1 MIAAFF
7 LTINLGFVGL
17 ILSYFFQLKMVL
29 EQRIAAALLIG
40 LIFLGYVFFA
50 AGFVWGMSGGSL
62 ALTLITMNGV
72 ALVAW
77 RKSSWDRI
85 QEDWSEFRKRYSS
98 RSWQLLAICLLLAI
112 GLFSYLVGG
121 MLSYKEDTYFVQP
134 VHAYGDISL
143 HLGIISSFVYGD
155 NFPAQNPNF
164 AGTPISYPFMV
175 DFLTAIFIQPVGMS
189 YAQSM
194 AFTGGLLFAILIV
207 LMVFFVIDLT
217 NSKKVAILSLWLFLL
232 GGGFGFFYFMDGFT
246 KSGKNIL
253 EFLFT
258 LPQDYTAIKDLGYWW
273 INVNLSMLMPQRSF
287 LFGFG
292 TAVLILTIFLSL
304 KEHFQ
309 IKSYILVIVLLA
321 ILPLIHTH
329 TLVALSPFVLY
340 FLFFIFK
347 QKGNDRIVLFLIGL
361 NGLVVAFLLSRFF
374 LAQSGNLFSLFSWQ
388 IGWMSHDESIVRFY
402 LKNFGVVLF
411 VLPAALYF
419 IKKNTLVWQ
428 FGVLGLVWFVL
439 PSVMI
444 FQPWDFDNIKLF
456 MYWYFTAAVL
466 SAAFFVNF
474 FSAGHWQKM
483 VVIVGIVLMVLS
495 GGLDVWRILTGSGV
509 SYPIYGMEAIKMADF
524 VKTNTPTDAVF
535 ISADKFD
542 NPVVSLAGRKV
553 VMGFSPWLWTYGLNY
568 SSRQQFISNVLAG
581 NLNNNELKKY
591 QAGYIVLFPNV
602 SYTQNQQ
609 YFDDHHQLIYNQDG
623 YRIYKLQ

>member
-1 MIAAFF
+1 
-7 LTINLGFVGL
+7 
-17 ILSYFFQLKMVL
+17 
-29 EQRIAAALLIG
+29 
-40 LIFLGYVFFA
+40 
-50 AGFVWGMSGGSL
+50 
-62 ALTLITMNGV
+62 
-72 ALVAW
+72 
-77 RKSSWDRI
+77 
-85 QEDWSEFRKRYSS
+85 
-98 RSWQLLAICLLLAI
+98 
-112 GLFSYLVGG
+112 
-121 MLSYKEDTYFVQP
+121 
-134 VHAYGDISL
+134 
-143 HLGIISSFVYGD
+143 
-155 NFPAQNPNF
+155 
-164 AGTPISYPFMV
+164 
-175 DFLTAIFIQPVGMS
+175 
-189 YAQSM
+189 
-194 AFTGGLLFAILIV
+194 
-207 LMVFFVIDLT
+207 
-217 NSKKVAILSLWLFLL
+217 
-232 GGGFGFFYFMDGFT
+232 
-246 KSGKNIL
+246 
-253 EFLFT
+253 
-258 LPQDYTAIKDLGYWW
+258 
-273 INVNLSMLMPQRSF
+273 
-287 LFGFG
+287 
-292 TAVLILTIFLSL
+292 
-304 KEHFQ
+304 
-309 IKSYILVIVLLA
+309 
-321 ILPLIHTH
+321 
-329 TLVALSPFVLY
+329 LSPFVLY